1 MRGYVVPIVL
11 FVAADDEEQAYF
23 RAERIATNI
32 EGGKHYHGCEIEDYP
47 KMTLIP
53 ELGA

>member
-23 RAERIATNI
+23 RAVKISDTLK
-32 EGGKHYHGCEIEDYP
+32 GKHYHGCHLDDFP
-47 KMTLIP
+47 DMTLIP